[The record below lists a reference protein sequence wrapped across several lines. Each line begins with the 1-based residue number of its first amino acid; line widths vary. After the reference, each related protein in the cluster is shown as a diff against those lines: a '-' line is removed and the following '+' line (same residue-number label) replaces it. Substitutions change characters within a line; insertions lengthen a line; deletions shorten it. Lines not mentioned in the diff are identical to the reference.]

1 MPATLPEDV
10 LDTIFRYIEEDPYQT
25 GPSGEKLGAARQC
38 FYRLCLVS
46 RAFCHLSRRF
56 LYRRPLSDGRF
67 VPQAL
72 IQLAETLRGNQRY
85 LGKLVVDLSGA
96 HIAYE
101 NLCLT
106 EKPLGPISFQFRGFS
121 KAFSWQLCIVSSC
134 PNCREISAG
143 YITETELKKLVRVI
157 STSLLDLAA
166 STLPTP
172 AMNKFLFQLSALNL
186 QKLSIAETWLP
197 LSSFFLFF
205 PVDPSRLTDVDL
217 CFSTASESDLLRLPT
232 LARQLVKLHLQSAS
246 LDITNYAIWDYAVDV
261 EGLRVPTAFF
271 ALLPNIV
278 HLELGGLVALSV
290 QRLRVL
296 AQHSP
301 SLKHLSACHSLDT
314 LLKPIE
320 NAFEQ
325 MRAKLVFEFAED
337 VCRARKESQRVLRRG
352 WAPLIVEVDPLVLLP
367 LDHEPLAPSRLFWL
381 CSLVLLLLI
390 AGTRLEMA
398 ATLPQDVLDIIFGF
412 LEEEADTRAIPQHLD
427 VWLDIGTERTDARR
441 HWLRLCLV
449 CRSFLHAARRFLY
462 KKPFAAANGRPARL
476 LHLAET
482 LRANHRYI
490 GKLVVDLSGAAECY
504 ELLEEKEES
513 LGPVSFQFRGFT
525 KAFSWVVTLLSTCTN
540 CRFASAAFSSQVE
553 LKKVLKTMAASLPD
567 LQGLE
572 LRGFG
577 FVADNNLLS
586 PSSLTT
592 LTVFKDLAELH
603 LVGIPHGQYSTS
615 HTVPQLPL
623 QPRKLVMCERSL
635 ILECSLQYFPVDGS
649 ALREVDLSFGG
660 EYDSASLIKIVRH
673 TPLLVKLRLRGPDL
687 PPRPVSAQF
696 SERSKVPLEVFGALP
711 HLVHLELRSF
721 AAFSTDR
728 LRLLA
733 ATSPKLK
740 NLSGVTSLWIT
751 DYGFTGTFD
760 GNKVAEVFK
769 QFKQLESAH
778 IGYLPRTSADVVE
791 PIQRVFD
798 ELGAQLVYDRAPSY
812 FLLV

>member
-1 MPATLPEDV
+1 MTFHLSYPASARADV
-10 LDTIFRYIEEDPYQT
+10 VQAP
-25 GPSGEKLGAARQC
+25 PAARQC

-157 STSLLDLAA
+157 STSLLDLRGVHLADT
-166 STLPTP
+166 SYEQVPVPTRTLFSNVQIFKQVVSVGIFGIGRAGPLTKQNP
-172 AMNKFLFQLSALNL
+172 QSALNL

-301 SLKHLSACHSLDT
+301 SLKHLSACHSLWFQEDGDSSTFPTSELAEVFPTFKRLNFADLGTIPLTRSDT

-337 VCRARKESQRVLRRG
+337 VCRG
-352 WAPLIVEVDPLVLLP
+352 
-367 LDHEPLAPSRLFWL
+367 
-381 CSLVLLLLI
+381 C
-390 AGTRLEMA
+390 G
-398 ATLPQDVLDIIFGF
+398 
-412 LEEEADTRAIPQHLD
+412 
-427 VWLDIGTERTDARR
+427 ER
-441 HWLRLCLV
+441 H
-449 CRSFLHAARRFLY
+449 
-462 KKPFAAANGRPARL
+462 
-476 LHLAET
+476 
-482 LRANHRYI
+482 
-490 GKLVVDLSGAAECY
+490 
-504 ELLEEKEES
+504 
-513 LGPVSFQFRGFT
+513 
-525 KAFSWVVTLLSTCTN
+525 
-540 CRFASAAFSSQVE
+540 
-553 LKKVLKTMAASLPD
+553 
-567 LQGLE
+567 
-572 LRGFG
+572 
-577 FVADNNLLS
+577 
-586 PSSLTT
+586 
-592 LTVFKDLAELH
+592 
-603 LVGIPHGQYSTS
+603 
-615 HTVPQLPL
+615 
-623 QPRKLVMCERSL
+623 
-635 ILECSLQYFPVDGS
+635 
-649 ALREVDLSFGG
+649 
-660 EYDSASLIKIVRH
+660 
-673 TPLLVKLRLRGPDL
+673 
-687 PPRPVSAQF
+687 
-696 SERSKVPLEVFGALP
+696 
-711 HLVHLELRSF
+711 
-721 AAFSTDR
+721 
-728 LRLLA
+728 
-733 ATSPKLK
+733 
-740 NLSGVTSLWIT
+740 
-751 DYGFTGTFD
+751 
-760 GNKVAEVFK
+760 
-769 QFKQLESAH
+769 
-778 IGYLPRTSADVVE
+778 
-791 PIQRVFD
+791 
-798 ELGAQLVYDRAPSY
+798 
-812 FLLV
+812 

>member
-337 VCRARKESQRVLRRG
+337 
-352 WAPLIVEVDPLVLLP
+352 
-367 LDHEPLAPSRLFWL
+367 
-381 CSLVLLLLI
+381 
-390 AGTRLEMA
+390 MA

>member
-1 MPATLPEDV
+1 
-10 LDTIFRYIEEDPYQT
+10 
-25 GPSGEKLGAARQC
+25 
-38 FYRLCLVS
+38 
-46 RAFCHLSRRF
+46 
-56 LYRRPLSDGRF
+56 
-67 VPQAL
+67 
-72 IQLAETLRGNQRY
+72 
-85 LGKLVVDLSGA
+85 
-96 HIAYE
+96 
-101 NLCLT
+101 
-106 EKPLGPISFQFRGFS
+106 
-121 KAFSWQLCIVSSC
+121 
-134 PNCREISAG
+134 
-143 YITETELKKLVRVI
+143 
-157 STSLLDLAA
+157 
-166 STLPTP
+166 
-172 AMNKFLFQLSALNL
+172 
-186 QKLSIAETWLP
+186 
-197 LSSFFLFF
+197 
-205 PVDPSRLTDVDL
+205 
-217 CFSTASESDLLRLPT
+217 
-232 LARQLVKLHLQSAS
+232 
-246 LDITNYAIWDYAVDV
+246 
-261 EGLRVPTAFF
+261 
-271 ALLPNIV
+271 
-278 HLELGGLVALSV
+278 
-290 QRLRVL
+290 
-296 AQHSP
+296 
-301 SLKHLSACHSLDT
+301 
-314 LLKPIE
+314 
-320 NAFEQ
+320 
-325 MRAKLVFEFAED
+325 
-337 VCRARKESQRVLRRG
+337 
-352 WAPLIVEVDPLVLLP
+352 
-367 LDHEPLAPSRLFWL
+367 
-381 CSLVLLLLI
+381 
-390 AGTRLEMA
+390 MA

>member
-25 GPSGEKLGAARQC
+25 GPSGEKLGAAPPAARQC

-172 AMNKFLFQLSALNL
+172 AMNKFLFQLNPQSALNL

-337 VCRARKESQRVLRRG
+337 VCRG
-352 WAPLIVEVDPLVLLP
+352 
-367 LDHEPLAPSRLFWL
+367 
-381 CSLVLLLLI
+381 C
-390 AGTRLEMA
+390 G
-398 ATLPQDVLDIIFGF
+398 
-412 LEEEADTRAIPQHLD
+412 
-427 VWLDIGTERTDARR
+427 ER
-441 HWLRLCLV
+441 H
-449 CRSFLHAARRFLY
+449 
-462 KKPFAAANGRPARL
+462 
-476 LHLAET
+476 
-482 LRANHRYI
+482 
-490 GKLVVDLSGAAECY
+490 
-504 ELLEEKEES
+504 
-513 LGPVSFQFRGFT
+513 
-525 KAFSWVVTLLSTCTN
+525 
-540 CRFASAAFSSQVE
+540 
-553 LKKVLKTMAASLPD
+553 
-567 LQGLE
+567 
-572 LRGFG
+572 
-577 FVADNNLLS
+577 
-586 PSSLTT
+586 
-592 LTVFKDLAELH
+592 
-603 LVGIPHGQYSTS
+603 
-615 HTVPQLPL
+615 
-623 QPRKLVMCERSL
+623 
-635 ILECSLQYFPVDGS
+635 
-649 ALREVDLSFGG
+649 
-660 EYDSASLIKIVRH
+660 
-673 TPLLVKLRLRGPDL
+673 
-687 PPRPVSAQF
+687 
-696 SERSKVPLEVFGALP
+696 
-711 HLVHLELRSF
+711 
-721 AAFSTDR
+721 
-728 LRLLA
+728 
-733 ATSPKLK
+733 
-740 NLSGVTSLWIT
+740 
-751 DYGFTGTFD
+751 
-760 GNKVAEVFK
+760 
-769 QFKQLESAH
+769 
-778 IGYLPRTSADVVE
+778 
-791 PIQRVFD
+791 
-798 ELGAQLVYDRAPSY
+798 
-812 FLLV
+812 